1 VSDCVPARPYPSLD
15 DSQNAQRWL
24 HFRDRSERTGI
35 DQDTVAETRNAQVKG
50 SNPFSGS
57 GFGEL
62 LADMPDDVRQQHRH
76 RRPSRPGAADPLL
89 RDQGRTIH
97 RGHWPTRPPSEMF
110 GDTDLQSLPLGDAV
124 ETIIRRYLKMI
135 DSDDDRNAVLALLRS
150 AVSNEAAA
158 TLLSE
163 LVTAEL
169 LTRIS
174 DLADHP
180 DAALRA
186 SLVVAQLVGIAVH
199 RHVIRVGPLANATED
214 EIVMLAAPAIE
225 RYLA

>member
-1 VSDCVPARPYPSLD
+1 
-15 DSQNAQRWL
+15 
-24 HFRDRSERTGI
+24 
-35 DQDTVAETRNAQVKG
+35 
-50 SNPFSGS
+50 
-57 GFGEL
+57 
-62 LADMPDDVRQQHRH
+62 
-76 RRPSRPGAADPLL
+76 
-89 RDQGRTIH
+89 
-97 RGHWPTRPPSEMF
+97 MF